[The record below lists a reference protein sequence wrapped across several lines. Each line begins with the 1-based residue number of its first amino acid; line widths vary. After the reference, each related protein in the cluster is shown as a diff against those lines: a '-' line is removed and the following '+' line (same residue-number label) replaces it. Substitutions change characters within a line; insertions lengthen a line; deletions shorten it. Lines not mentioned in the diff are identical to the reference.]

1 MRTLYRIFK
10 RSKDLD
16 VTSLPMKGKR
26 HPNGYVERRGKA
38 GRLGRALSERH
49 QDYPNYHNEFG
60 HFEVDTIQ
68 GKNHRGAV
76 MTLVERKSKAV
87 IILNT
92 RHKTDKAIFEKL
104 DALLSVTPTLLM

>member
-38 GRLGRALSERH
+38 GRLGRLFRN
-49 QDYPNYHNEFG
+49 DIR
-60 HFEVDTIQ
+60 TIPTTIMNLDIL
-68 GKNHRGAV
+68 KLIR
-76 MTLVERKSKAV
+76 SKV
-87 IILNT
+87 
-92 RHKTDKAIFEKL
+92 KTI
-104 DALLSVTPTLLM
+104 VVQ

>member
-38 GRLGRALSERH
+38 GRLGRALLERH

-60 HFEVDTIQ
+60 HFEADTIQ
-68 GKNHRGAV
+68 GKNHHGAV
-76 MTLVERKSKAV
+76 MISVRYSLRGGDKDETKKKYWIICHTRLVCPSADH
-87 IILNT
+87 IL
-92 RHKTDKAIFEKL
+92 
-104 DALLSVTPTLLM
+104 